1 MPLHFG
7 KKVRP
12 LRRISKPASVKKIVR
27 KELNRAVERKFINNG
42 QALTVA
48 DWDGEVVLLSGVA
61 QGDTALTRSGRKI
74 NLSSL
79 SMRYQWDIV
88 PPTDGS
94 SAVTTVVRPKF
105 VRVIVF
111 QDKLGDGTVPTPD
124 NVLQTIGV
132 SNISVQHLEYTQI
145 DRWRILHDKVLTI
158 NPGQRPS
165 IAGDTAFGYTDS
177 DIAQRYVKFYKKF
190 KSLPVT
196 YQGDDAAQ
204 GSTLK
209 NAIYCL
215 FLSDQD
221 AAATSTDD
229 WRARITWNA
238 RFRFT
243 DI

>member
-88 PPTDGS
+88 PPTDGA
-94 SAVTTVVRPKF
+94 SAQTTVARPKF

-111 QDKLGDGTVPTPD
+111 QDKLGDGTAPTPD

-132 SNISVQHLEYTQI
+132 SNMSVQHLEYTQI

-165 IAGDTAFGYTDS
+165 TAGDTLYGYTDS

-196 YQGDDAAQ
+196 FSGDDAAQ

-221 AAATSTDD
+221 SAATSTDD